1 MRAIPAKAVRLVLR
15 RLGLRPRAR
24 GNATGHEV
32 WVDLQGRTCRPVL
45 RKKDIPIAVLYSLGE
60 ELESK
65 NIVSRQ
71 TFFAAL
77 RAA

>member
-1 MRAIPAKAVRLVLR
+1 
-15 RLGLRPRAR
+15 
-24 GNATGHEV
+24 
-32 WVDLQGRTCRPVL
+32 VL